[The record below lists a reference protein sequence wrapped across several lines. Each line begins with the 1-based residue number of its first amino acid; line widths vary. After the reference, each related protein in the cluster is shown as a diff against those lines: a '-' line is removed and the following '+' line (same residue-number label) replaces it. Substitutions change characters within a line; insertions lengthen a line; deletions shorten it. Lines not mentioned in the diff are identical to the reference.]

1 MTDDEIEFPKTNTI
15 GTATTISNVY
25 CRVSDITDESK
36 TITITEVIE

>member
-1 MTDDEIEFPKTNTI
+1 MTDDEIEFPQTNTI

-25 CRVSDITDESK
+25 CSVSDITDESK